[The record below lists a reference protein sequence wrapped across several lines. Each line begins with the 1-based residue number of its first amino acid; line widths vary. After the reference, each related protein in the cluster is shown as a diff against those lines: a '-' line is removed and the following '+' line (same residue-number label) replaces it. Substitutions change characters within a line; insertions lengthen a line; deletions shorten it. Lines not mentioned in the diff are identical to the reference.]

1 MAAGLVLLTSCSN
14 FHPAATGPG
23 TITVAAAADL
33 QFAMDELLQNFR
45 RRNPAENVKVVYGS
59 SGNFYSQ
66 IQNHAPF
73 DVFLSADIQYPRR
86 LVDEGLAIGPSLF
99 TYATGRLAVWV
110 PQQSPLDLSR
120 GLAVLV
126 DPRVRH
132 IAIANPEHAPYGRA
146 AMAALKSAGLFERV
160 QAKLVLGEN
169 IAQTL
174 QFVQSGSAEVG
185 LVALSLAVAPP
196 VATNGRYWEIPLNA
210 YPPIEQGGVVTLRAR
225 HARLSTAFA
234 EYMQTS
240 EARTILKR
248 YGFSLPD
255 KE

>member
-1 MAAGLVLLTSCSN
+1 
-14 FHPAATGPG
+14 
-23 TITVAAAADL
+23 
-33 QFAMDELLQNFR
+33 
-45 RRNPAENVKVVYGS
+45 GS

-169 IAQTL
+169 
-174 QFVQSGSAEVG
+174 
-185 LVALSLAVAPP
+185 
-196 VATNGRYWEIPLNA
+196 
-210 YPPIEQGGVVTLRAR
+210 
-225 HARLSTAFA
+225 
-234 EYMQTS
+234 
-240 EARTILKR
+240 
-248 YGFSLPD
+248 
-255 KE
+255 